1 MQDVSIWGITAA
13 VSPNSNERDRFVQW
27 ARTIGS
33 CVYSAFST
41 VIPMALEMIANA
53 KGASMAL
60 MALVFALI
68 FGLGGSMLSYRC
80 YAAQER
86 IHVVQ
91 EVAAAKPVGELFPA
105 V

>member
-1 MQDVSIWGITAA
+1 
-13 VSPNSNERDRFVQW
+13 
-27 ARTIGS
+27 
-33 CVYSAFST
+33 
-41 VIPMALEMIANA
+41 MALEMIANA
-53 KGASMAL
+53 TGASMAL

-91 EVAAAKPVGELFPA
+91 EVQQQSLWESFSCCLRTKCCCL
-105 V
+105 